1 MNIIFSKAA
10 WDEYLYC
17 QQTDKKTLKKINNL
31 IEAITRSPYEGAG
44 NPEQLKYEYSGYWS
58 RRIDLKNR
66 FVFVVKNDCCE
77 ILQCKEHY

>member
-10 WDEYLYC
+10 WDEYLYW

-31 IEAITRSPYEGAG
+31 IEAITRAPYEGAG
-44 NPEQLKYEYSGYWS
+44 SPEQLKYENSGYWS

-66 FVFVVKNDCCE
+66 LVYIEKNDCCE
-77 ILQCKEHY
+77 IIQCKEHY

>member
-10 WDEYLYC
+10 WDEYLYW

-31 IEAITRSPYEGAG
+31 IEAITRAPYEGAG
-44 NPEQLKYEYSGYWS
+44 SPEQLKYEYSGYWS

-66 FVFVVKNDCCE
+66 LVYIEKNDCCE
-77 ILQCKEHY
+77 IIQCKEHY